1 MLKNIIIR
9 FEMNRQL
16 IEKIKN
22 ECLRIE
28 EDALYSSK
36 SHYNAS
42 VPWDKCNLIVGVAIA
57 ILAALTGLSAV
68 KDMTIVTIVISI
80 ILTILTAINTALNP
94 SKKASQYK
102 SAAGEYNNLK
112 NNVRIFREIELHE
125 TNLPDKELKE
135 KIQVLSDHRNQL
147 NITSPTIPRWAY
159 KMTQSDFNNDFVTY
173 DVDKENK

>member
-1 MLKNIIIR
+1 
-9 FEMNRQL
+9 MNSQL

-42 VPWDKCNLIVGVAIA
+42 VPWDWCNLIIGVAIA
-57 ILAALTGLSAV
+57 ILAAITGLSAI
-68 KDMTIVTIVISI
+68 KDMTTVTIVISI
-80 ILTILTAINTALNP
+80 ILTVLTAINTALNP
-94 SKKASQYK
+94 SRKASQYK

-112 NNVRIFREIELHE
+112 NNVRIFREIVLHE
-125 TNLPDKELKE
+125 TPLPDNELKE
-135 KIQVLSDHRNQL
+135 KIQIFSDNRNQL

-159 KMTQSDFNNDFVTY
+159 KKTQSDFENDFVRY
-173 DVDKENK
+173 DVDKEKK